1 MIYSLTD
8 WEKIIAEAYASNCT
22 LREWCRKNQI
32 NFNTFCSAKRK
43 LLVKGNLSF
52 LEEKISLPMCSL
64 DSPYAEFPMTNGQ
77 AFLVLK
83 PIRSNLSMES
93 LAALIWFDLNLELL
107 PGRVFF
113 FISRNKKQVFALK
126 ICENGY
132 CLFSRK
138 LESGNFSWPDCADT
152 EVPYLYRW
160 EYDRIAKTLEM

>member
-1 MIYSLTD
+1 MKYTLAEWETFITDAYS
-8 WEKIIAEAYASNCT
+8 SNFT
-22 LREWCRKNQI
+22 LKEWCRRHQL
-32 NFNTFCSAKRK
+32 NFNTFRGARRRLLAKGK
-43 LLVKGNLSF
+43 LSF

-64 DSPYAEFPMTNGQ
+64 DSPYAEFPMNHQQ

-93 LAALIWFDLNLELL
+93 MAALIWFDLNLELL

-138 LESGNFSWPDCADT
+138 LESGIFSWPDCTDADK
-152 EVPYLYRW
+152 PYLYRW

>member
-8 WEKIIAEAYASNCT
+8 WEKIVAEAYASNCT
-22 LREWCRKNQI
+22 LREWCRRNQI

-43 LLVKGNLSF
+43 LLAKGKLSF
-52 LEEKISLPMCSL
+52 LEEKVFLPPCSQ

-83 PIRSNLSMES
+83 PIRSNLSIES
-93 LAALIWFDLNLELL
+93 MVSIIWFDLNLALL
-107 PGRVFF
+107 PGSVFF
-113 FISRNKKQVFALK
+113 FISKNKKQIYALK

-138 LESGNFSWPDCADT
+138 LDSGTFSWPDCGDKEAF
-152 EVPYLYRW
+152 YLYRW
-160 EYDRIAKTLEM
+160 EYDKIAKTLEM